1 MQRTIFAL
9 LLWALVF
16 SGHLNA
22 QDVELRPSLQPNAET
37 AKQVDPPGNVLS
49 LRSTEQDEAADAIA
63 DDAKALAEDK
73 ATVEDDAKEDLDVE
87 DNEDG
92 DHEDEDG
99 DHEGEDGDHED
110 EDGDQEDEDEDE
122 ELGPAVVSV
131 NEQGELVGRTS
142 AIVNGDEVPIEANI
156 TLVSG
161 GVLLAKTVANEDGS
175 FSFPNIHPGD
185 YNIYG
190 CAASYCGDRACTVV
204 TDSDRFERVHVQMDQ
219 TSVCGCNAGYA
230 EAPATS
236 FSGGGFGSGGFS
248 SGGGFGGGG
257 FSSGGGFGGG
267 GGAASG
273 GGGAASGGGVL
284 GSRGFRLL
292 AVGGVATAIALGAS
306 DDDEV
311 SPSE

>member
-9 LLWALVF
+9 LFWALIF
-16 SGHLNA
+16 SGYLNA

-37 AKQVDPPGNVLS
+37 AEQVDPPENALN
-49 LRSTEQDEAADAIA
+49 LRSTEQDEAAGAIA
-63 DDAKALAEDK
+63 DDVKTLAEDK
-73 ATVEDDAKEDLDVE
+73 STVEDDAKEDLDAE
-87 DNEDG
+87 DHEDG
-92 DHEDEDG
+92 DHEDEDK
-99 DHEGEDGDHED
+99 
-110 EDGDQEDEDEDE
+110 DE

-142 AIVNGDEVPIEANI
+142 AIINGSEVPIEANI

-248 SGGGFGGGG
+248 SGG

-267 GGAASG
+267 GGGFGG

-292 AVGGVATAIALGAS
+292 AVGGVATAIALGTS

-311 SPSE
+311 SPTE

>member
-37 AKQVDPPGNVLS
+37 AEQVDPPENVLS

-92 DHEDEDG
+92 D
-99 DHEGEDGDHED
+99 
-110 EDGDQEDEDEDE
+110 QEDEDE

-142 AIVNGDEVPIEANI
+142 AIINGNEVPIEANI

-175 FSFPNIHPGD
+175 FSFPNIYPGD

-257 FSSGGGFGGG
+257 GGF
-267 GGAASG
+267 G

-292 AVGGVATAIALGAS
+292 AVGGVATAIALGTS

-311 SPSE
+311 SPTE

>member
-1 MQRTIFAL
+1 M
-9 LLWALVF
+9 
-16 SGHLNA
+16 
-22 QDVELRPSLQPNAET
+22 
-37 AKQVDPPGNVLS
+37 
-49 LRSTEQDEAADAIA
+49 
-63 DDAKALAEDK
+63 
-73 ATVEDDAKEDLDVE
+73 
-87 DNEDG
+87 
-92 DHEDEDG
+92 
-99 DHEGEDGDHED
+99 
-110 EDGDQEDEDEDE
+110 
-122 ELGPAVVSV
+122 

-142 AIVNGDEVPIEANI
+142 AIINGSEVPIEANI

-204 TDSDRFERVHVQMDQ
+204 TDSDRFEGVHVQMDQ

-257 FSSGGGFGGG
+257 
-267 GGAASG
+267 GAAGS
-273 GGGAASGGGVL
+273 SGVL

-311 SPSE
+311 LSLIHI

>member
-37 AKQVDPPGNVLS
+37 AEQVDPPGNVLS

-99 DHEGEDGDHED
+99 DHEDEDGDHED
-110 EDGDQEDEDEDE
+110 EDGDHEDEDE

-142 AIVNGDEVPIEANI
+142 AIINGGEVPIEANI

-204 TDSDRFERVHVQMDQ
+204 TDSDRFEGVHVQMDQ
-219 TSVCGCNAGYA
+219 VSVCGCNAGYA

-236 FSGGGFGSGGFS
+236 FSGGGGGFGSGLGSGGFSS
-248 SGGGFGGGG
+248 SGGGFGG
-257 FSSGGGFGGG
+257 
-267 GGAASG
+267 G

>member
-37 AKQVDPPGNVLS
+37 AEQVDPPGNVLS

-131 NEQGELVGRTS
+131 NEQGELVGRSS
-142 AIVNGDEVPIEANI
+142 AIINGEEVPIEANI

-204 TDSDRFERVHVQMDQ
+204 TDSDRFEGVHVQMDQ

-236 FSGGGFGSGGFS
+236 FSGGGFGSGGFGS
-248 SGGGFGGGG
+248 GG

-267 GGAASG
+267 GFGG
-273 GGGAASGGGVL
+273 GGGAAGSGGVL

>member
-9 LLWALVF
+9 LFWALIF
-16 SGHLNA
+16 SGYLNA

-37 AKQVDPPGNVLS
+37 AEQVDPPENALN
-49 LRSTEQDEAADAIA
+49 LRSTEQDEAAGAIA
-63 DDAKALAEDK
+63 DDVKTLAEDK
-73 ATVEDDAKEDLDVE
+73 STVEDDAKEDLDAE
-87 DNEDG
+87 DHEDG
-92 DHEDEDG
+92 DHEDEDK
-99 DHEGEDGDHED
+99 
-110 EDGDQEDEDEDE
+110 DE

-236 FSGGGFGSGGFS
+236 FSGGGFGLS
-248 SGGGFGGGG
+248 
-257 FSSGGGFGGG
+257 
-267 GGAASG
+267 
-273 GGGAASGGGVL
+273 L
-284 GSRGFRLL
+284 
-292 AVGGVATAIALGAS
+292 IHI
-306 DDDEV
+306 
-311 SPSE
+311 

>member
-16 SGHLNA
+16 SGYLNA

-37 AKQVDPPGNVLS
+37 AEQVDPPGNILS
-49 LRSTEQDEAADAIA
+49 LRFTEQDEAADAIA
-63 DDAKALAEDK
+63 DDVKTLAEDK
-73 ATVEDDAKEDLDVE
+73 STVEDDAKEDLDAE
-87 DNEDG
+87 DHEDG
-92 DHEDEDG
+92 DHEDEDK
-99 DHEGEDGDHED
+99 
-110 EDGDQEDEDEDE
+110 DE
-122 ELGPAVVSV
+122 ELGPALVSV

-142 AIVNGDEVPIEANI
+142 AIINGDEVPIEANI

-257 FSSGGGFGGG
+257 GGG
-267 GGAASG
+267 GGAAGS
-273 GGGAASGGGVL
+273 GGVL

-292 AVGGVATAIALGAS
+292 AVGGVATAIALGTS

-311 SPSE
+311 SPTE

>member
-9 LLWALVF
+9 LFWALIF
-16 SGHLNA
+16 SGYLNA

-37 AKQVDPPGNVLS
+37 AEQVDPPENALN
-49 LRSTEQDEAADAIA
+49 LRSTEQDEAAGAIA
-63 DDAKALAEDK
+63 DDVKTLAEDK
-73 ATVEDDAKEDLDVE
+73 STVEDDAKEDLDAE
-87 DNEDG
+87 DHEDG
-92 DHEDEDG
+92 DHEDEDK
-99 DHEGEDGDHED
+99 DK
-110 EDGDQEDEDEDE
+110 DE

-142 AIVNGDEVPIEANI
+142 AIINGSEVPIEANI

-204 TDSDRFERVHVQMDQ
+204 TDSGRFEGVHVQMDQ
-219 TSVCGCNAGYA
+219 VSVCGCNAGYA

-236 FSGGGFGSGGFS
+236 FSGGGFGSGGLG
-248 SGGGFGGGG
+248 SGGLGSGGFG
-257 FSSGGGFGGG
+257 GGGFGGG
-267 GGAASG
+267 GGAAGS
-273 GGGAASGGGVL
+273 GGVL

>member
-9 LLWALVF
+9 LFWALIF
-16 SGHLNA
+16 SGYLNA

-37 AKQVDPPGNVLS
+37 AEQVDPPGNVLS

-87 DNEDG
+87 DHEDG
-92 DHEDEDG
+92 DHEDEDK
-99 DHEGEDGDHED
+99 
-110 EDGDQEDEDEDE
+110 DE

-257 FSSGGGFGGG
+257 FGGG
-267 GGAASG
+267 GGAAGS
-273 GGGAASGGGVL
+273 GGVL

>member
-37 AKQVDPPGNVLS
+37 AEQVDPPGNVLS

-142 AIVNGDEVPIEANI
+142 AIINGSEVPIEANI

-204 TDSDRFERVHVQMDQ
+204 TDSDRFEGVHVQMDQ

-257 FSSGGGFGGG
+257 FGGG
-267 GGAASG
+267 GGAAGS
-273 GGGAASGGGVL
+273 GGVL

-292 AVGGVATAIALGAS
+292 AVGGVATAIALGTS

-311 SPSE
+311 SPTE

>member
-16 SGHLNA
+16 SGYLNA

-37 AKQVDPPGNVLS
+37 AEQVDPPGNILS
-49 LRSTEQDEAADAIA
+49 LRFTEQDEAADAIA
-63 DDAKALAEDK
+63 DDVKTLAEDK
-73 ATVEDDAKEDLDVE
+73 STVEDDAKEDLDAE
-87 DNEDG
+87 DHEDG
-92 DHEDEDG
+92 DHEDEDK
-99 DHEGEDGDHED
+99 
-110 EDGDQEDEDEDE
+110 DE
-122 ELGPAVVSV
+122 ELGPALVSV

-142 AIVNGDEVPIEANI
+142 AIINGDEVPIEANI

-248 SGGGFGGGG
+248 SGGGGG
-257 FSSGGGFGGG
+257 GGG
-267 GGAASG
+267 GGAAGS
-273 GGGAASGGGVL
+273 GGVL

-292 AVGGVATAIALGAS
+292 AVGGVATAIALGTS

-311 SPSE
+311 SPTE

>member
-37 AKQVDPPGNVLS
+37 AEQVDPPGNVLS

-99 DHEGEDGDHED
+99 DHE
-110 EDGDQEDEDEDE
+110 DGDQEDEDE

-142 AIVNGDEVPIEANI
+142 AIINGSEVPIEANI

-204 TDSDRFERVHVQMDQ
+204 TDSDRFEGVHVQMDQ

-257 FSSGGGFGGG
+257 FGGG
-267 GGAASG
+267 GGAAGS
-273 GGGAASGGGVL
+273 GGVL

>member
-16 SGHLNA
+16 SGYLNA

-37 AKQVDPPGNVLS
+37 AEQVDPPGNILS
-49 LRSTEQDEAADAIA
+49 LRFTEQDEAADAIA
-63 DDAKALAEDK
+63 DDVKTLAEDK
-73 ATVEDDAKEDLDVE
+73 STVEDDAKEDLDAE
-87 DNEDG
+87 DHEDG
-92 DHEDEDG
+92 DHEDEDK
-99 DHEGEDGDHED
+99 
-110 EDGDQEDEDEDE
+110 DE

-142 AIVNGDEVPIEANI
+142 AIINGDEVPIEANI

-248 SGGGFGGGG
+248 SGGGGG
-257 FSSGGGFGGG
+257 GGG
-267 GGAASG
+267 GGAAGS
-273 GGGAASGGGVL
+273 GGVL

-292 AVGGVATAIALGAS
+292 AVGGVATAIALGTS

-311 SPSE
+311 SPTE